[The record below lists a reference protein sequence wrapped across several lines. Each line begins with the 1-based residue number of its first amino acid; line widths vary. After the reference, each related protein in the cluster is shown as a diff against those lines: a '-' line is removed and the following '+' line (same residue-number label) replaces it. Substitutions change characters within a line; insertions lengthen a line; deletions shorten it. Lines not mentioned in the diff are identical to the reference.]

1 MKIATTTGDFR
12 EYLDWDDIAGAT
24 RLLAECGFKHIDVN
38 MYHDFHAGSAL
49 CSENWMEWAE
59 GIRRAGAEAGVD
71 FVQAHG
77 SNGCFFPGEE
87 RDRRVEILKRE
98 LRICK
103 MLGIPRIVVHAICRP
118 ECSRE
123 EFMTENARF
132 YRELLPTAEETGVCV
147 CTENTCRQNYA
158 TYYLF
163 EGSDFNELRER
174 LDFHPLFGCCW
185 DVGHAN
191 CHPVDQYKCITEMG
205 DGLKA
210 VHIHDTDYGIDSHM
224 VPFQGSVSYDAVIN
238 GLLDAKFAGYFTLE
252 SYSLPMP
259 MDFYNY
265 KRTRFETK
273 GPGCQRLLT
282 LPLEFKLRSEK
293 FLLDVARHMLKTYDC
308 LEE

>member
-12 EYLDWDDIAGAT
+12 EYLDWDDVAGAT
-24 RLLAECGFKHIDVN
+24 RLLAQCGFRHVDVN
-38 MYHDFHAGSAL
+38 MYHDFREGSAL
-49 CSENWMEWAE
+49 CSENWRKWAE
-59 GIRRAGAEAGVD
+59 GIRQAGDDAGVD

-87 RDRRVEILKRE
+87 RTRRIEILKRE
-98 LRICK
+98 MRVCQ
-103 MLGIPRIVVHAICRP
+103 MLGIPKIVVHAVCRP
-118 ECSRE
+118 ESSRE

-147 CTENTCRQNYA
+147 CTENTCRQNYK

-163 EGSDFNELRER
+163 EGEDFNELRAR
-174 LDFHPLFGCCW
+174 LDGHPLFGCCW

-191 CHPVDQYKCITEMG
+191 CHPVDQYKCIMAMG

-210 VHIHDTDYGIDSHM
+210 VHIHDTNYGIDSHM

-238 GLLDAKFAGYFTLE
+238 GLLDSGFEGCFTLE

-259 MDFYNY
+259 RDFYNY

-273 GPGCQRLLT
+273 GPGFERLTT
-282 LPLEFKLRSEK
+282 LPLEFKMRSEK
-293 FLLDVARHMLKTYDC
+293 FLLDVARYMLQAYDC